1 MQVAD
6 LHDRLKGGDVSVLG
20 EVFEKYHKTLFSF
33 AYHILRD
40 KEDARDAVH
49 EVFAKLCNKPEV
61 WERIVDF
68 KGYLMASVR
77 NHCIYI
83 LRCKSSAYLKA
94 TEYQAYHTT
103 NNSNASDSPGI
114 FEQLALNNEENL
126 IENILSNLPKKR
138 RAVIRLFYLEDLSYQ
153 QISEKLGITKHTVK
167 TQLRLA
173 RSSFHQLKHLLQTVA
188 ILYCILH

>member
-1 MQVAD
+1 MHVAE
-6 LHDRLKGGDVSVLG
+6 LHHRLKGGDISVLG
-20 EVFEKYHKTLFSF
+20 EVFELYHKTLFSF

-49 EVFAKLCNKPEV
+49 DVFAKLCNKPET
-61 WERIVDF
+61 WDRIVDF

-77 NHCIYI
+77 NHCIYF
-83 LRCKSSAYLKA
+83 LRCKSSSQLKA
-94 TEYQAYHTT
+94 TEYQAYHTGI
-103 NNSNASDSPGI
+103 NSNASDSLGI
-114 FEQLALNNEENL
+114 FEQQVQNQEETF
-126 IENILSNLPKKR
+126 IENILSFLPRKR

-153 QISEKLGITKHTVK
+153 QISEELGITKHTVK

-173 RSSFHQLKHLLQTVA
+173 RSSFCQLKHLIQTVL